1 MEGDSPFLWIHGP
14 PGIGNS
20 HAAYSIIGNLLG
32 FTKDE
37 RRSSVAYYLFK
48 EDNDVFRQARNM
60 FQAAAIHDISFL
72 KRWFLPSRAELV
84 SIASSKSPR
93 MSTITSP
100 SQGNSEATDVEHAQ
114 KLMPFKD
121 RTLGTPTTDLKSL
134 NGGSE

>member
-1 MEGDSPFLWIHGP
+1 LWIHGP
-14 PGIGNS
+14 PGIGNF

-48 EDNDVFRQARNM
+48 EDNDVFRQARDM

-100 SQGNSEATDVEHAQ
+100 SQGKSEATDVEHAQ

-121 RTLGTPTTDLKSL
+121 RTLETPTTDLKSL
-134 NGGSE
+134 NGDSE